1 MGFRY
6 SISHA
11 VDLLGVKGVRVRV
24 CSGIVRED
32 YGWLRRF

>member
-1 MGFRY
+1 LGFRY

-24 CSGIVRED
+24 CFSVVREF
-32 YGWLRRF
+32 YGWLWRL